1 MKNMI
6 INTKRWVQIF
16 KLFANINRV
25 KIIMLLQQKGRLNV
39 TDISDDIGISL
50 KSASKHLVMLDRF
63 DVINGEG
70 KSGHVFYI
78 LNSNMPVDI
87 KQVISLFIKPK

>member
-1 MKNMI
+1 MI

-25 KIIMLLQQKGRLNV
+25 KIVILLQQKGAPLSV

-50 KSASKHLVMLDRF
+50 KSASKHLIMLDQF

-70 KSGHVFYI
+70 KSGHVFYT
-78 LNSNMPVDI
+78 LNLNMSADI
-87 KQVISLFIKPK
+87 KQVISLFIKPR